1 MDFIKQATETSML
14 IAEAKDT
21 EIRRQL
27 SWLVSRDL
35 LVIHEREGKYLQL
48 EDGQFVYQQEIELKV
63 KDAEYIEQLEDRIFE
78 LENFLS
84 TVKAGLRL
92 LDDED

>member
-1 MDFIKQATETSML
+1 MDFIKHATETSMR

-48 EDGQFVYQQEIELKV
+48 EDGQFIYRQEIELKV
-63 KDAEYIEQLEDRIFE
+63 KDAEYIEE
-78 LENFLS
+78 LEKKVAELTKFKQQIEALTN
-84 TVKAGLRL
+84 K
-92 LDDED
+92 D